1 MEFKDALPFL
11 EQEHSAVVTTIG
23 RSGLP
28 QATIVRAGP
37 YEGTMAFVVRGGTVK
52 LANLKRDDRCTVL
65 VAKPDWTR
73 YATVEGRAATHRQD
87 NTGEEE
93 LRMLLREGLLG
104 GGRDALRLGGIRPRD
119 ARGGARRRPGDAR
132 AGVRQG
138 LG

>member
-93 LRMLLREGLLG
+93 LRLLLRRVFAAAG
-104 GGRDALRLGGIRPRD
+104 GTHSDWEEFDRVMREE
-119 ARGGARRRPGDAR
+119 AR
-132 AGVRQG
+132 AVVLVTPERVYGRV
-138 LG
+138 

>member
-11 EQEHSAVVTTIG
+11 ELEHSAVVTTIG

-93 LRMLLREGLLG
+93 LRMLLRRVFSAAG
-104 GGRDALRLGGIRPRD
+104 GTHSDWEEYDRVMREE
-119 ARGGARRRPGDAR
+119 AR
-132 AGVRQG
+132 AVVLVTPERVYGRV
-138 LG
+138 

>member
-1 MEFKDALPFL
+1 MEFNDALPFL

-37 YEGTMAFVVRGGTVK
+37 YEGTMTFVVRGGTVK

-93 LRMLLREGLLG
+93 LRLLLRRVFTAAG
-104 GGRDALRLGGIRPRD
+104 GTHSDWEECDRVMREE
-119 ARGGARRRPGDAR
+119 AR
-132 AGVRQG
+132 AVVLVTPERVYGRV
-138 LG
+138 

>member
-1 MEFKDALPFL
+1 MEFNDALPFL

-93 LRMLLREGLLG
+93 LRILLRRVFSAAG
-104 GGRDALRLGGIRPRD
+104 GTHSDWEEYDRVMREE
-119 ARGGARRRPGDAR
+119 AR
-132 AGVRQG
+132 AVVLVTPERVYGRV
-138 LG
+138 

>member
-11 EQEHSAVVTTIG
+11 EQEHSAVATTIG

-87 NTGEEE
+87 NTDEEE
-93 LRMLLREGLLG
+93 LRMLLRRVFSAAG
-104 GGRDALRLGGIRPRD
+104 GTHSDWEEYDRVMREE
-119 ARGGARRRPGDAR
+119 AR
-132 AGVRQG
+132 AVVLVTPERVYGRV
-138 LG
+138 

>member
-1 MEFKDALPFL
+1 MEFNDALPFL

-93 LRMLLREGLLG
+93 LRLLLRRVFSAAG
-104 GGRDALRLGGIRPRD
+104 GTHSDWEEFDRVMREE
-119 ARGGARRRPGDAR
+119 AR
-132 AGVRQG
+132 AVVLVTPERVYGRV
-138 LG
+138 

>member
-1 MEFKDALPFL
+1 MEFNDALPFL

-93 LRMLLREGLLG
+93 LRLLLRRVFSAAG
-104 GGRDALRLGGIRPRD
+104 GTHSDWEEFDRVMREE
-119 ARGGARRRPGDAR
+119 AR
-132 AGVRQG
+132 AVVLVVPERVYGRV
-138 LG
+138 

>member
-1 MEFKDALPFL
+1 MEFNDALAFL

-93 LRMLLREGLLG
+93 LRMLLRRVFSAAG
-104 GGRDALRLGGIRPRD
+104 GTHSDWEEYDRVMREE
-119 ARGGARRRPGDAR
+119 AR
-132 AGVRQG
+132 AVVLVTPERVYGRV
-138 LG
+138 

>member
-93 LRMLLREGLLG
+93 LRLLLRRVFSAAG
-104 GGRDALRLGGIRPRD
+104 GTHSDWEEYDRVMREE
-119 ARGGARRRPGDAR
+119 AR
-132 AGVRQG
+132 AVVLVTPERVYGRV
-138 LG
+138 

>member
-73 YATVEGRAATHRQD
+73 YATVEGRAATYRQD

-93 LRMLLREGLLG
+93 LRMLLRRVFSAAG
-104 GGRDALRLGGIRPRD
+104 GTHSDWEEYDRVMREE
-119 ARGGARRRPGDAR
+119 AR
-132 AGVRQG
+132 AVVLVTPERVYGRV
-138 LG
+138 

>member
-93 LRMLLREGLLG
+93 LRILLRRVFSAAG
-104 GGRDALRLGGIRPRD
+104 GTHSDWEEYDRVMREE
-119 ARGGARRRPGDAR
+119 AR
-132 AGVRQG
+132 AVVLVTPERVYGRV
-138 LG
+138 

>member
-1 MEFKDALPFL
+1 MEFNDALPFL

-93 LRMLLREGLLG
+93 LRLLLRRVFAAAG
-104 GGRDALRLGGIRPRD
+104 GTHSDWEEFDRVMREE
-119 ARGGARRRPGDAR
+119 AR
-132 AGVRQG
+132 AVVLVAPERVYGRV
-138 LG
+138 

>member
-1 MEFKDALPFL
+1 MEFNDALPFL

-52 LANLKRDDRCTVL
+52 LANLKRDDRCAVL

-73 YATVEGRAATHRQD
+73 YATVEGRASTHRQD

-93 LRMLLREGLLG
+93 LRLLLR
-104 GGRDALRLGGIRPRD
+104 RVFSA
-119 ARGGARRRPGDAR
+119 AGGAHSDWEEYDRVMREEAR
-132 AGVRQG
+132 AVVLVTPERVYGRV
-138 LG
+138 

>member
-1 MEFKDALPFL
+1 MEFTDALAFL

-93 LRMLLREGLLG
+93 LRILLRRVFSAAG
-104 GGRDALRLGGIRPRD
+104 GTHSDWEEYDRVMREE
-119 ARGGARRRPGDAR
+119 AR
-132 AGVRQG
+132 AVVLVTPERVYGRV
-138 LG
+138 

>member
-1 MEFKDALPFL
+1 MEFNDALPFL

-93 LRMLLREGLLG
+93 LRMLLRRVFSAAG
-104 GGRDALRLGGIRPRD
+104 GTHSDWEEYDRVMREE
-119 ARGGARRRPGDAR
+119 AR
-132 AGVRQG
+132 AVVLVTPERVYGRV
-138 LG
+138 

>member
-1 MEFKDALPFL
+1 MEFNDALPFL

-93 LRMLLREGLLG
+93 LRLLLRRVFSAAG
-104 GGRDALRLGGIRPRD
+104 GTHSDWEEFDRVMREE
-119 ARGGARRRPGDAR
+119 AR
-132 AGVRQG
+132 AVVLVTRERVYGRV
-138 LG
+138 

>member
-93 LRMLLREGLLG
+93 LRLLLRRVFSAAG
-104 GGRDALRLGGIRPRD
+104 GTHSDWDEYDRVMREE
-119 ARGGARRRPGDAR
+119 AR
-132 AGVRQG
+132 AVVLVTPERVYGRV
-138 LG
+138 

>member
-1 MEFKDALPFL
+1 MEFNDALPFL

-93 LRMLLREGLLG
+93 LRLLLRRVFSAAG
-104 GGRDALRLGGIRPRD
+104 GTHSDWEEYDRVMREE
-119 ARGGARRRPGDAR
+119 AR
-132 AGVRQG
+132 AVVLVTPERVYGRV
-138 LG
+138 